1 MPAMGPFYA
10 YKETRL
16 NLDPATQGST
26 VTISLPAHGAST
38 WSSRKPQKRPHD
50 AEISIA
56 EDEGA
61 FRKKYLATAAS
72 MYHRQYHTTPRSFLW
87 RILEDEKVLA
97 IRAVD
102 VCRQTNVADA
112 TLTLRLS
119 FPSTITSGCVAFADS
134 KDHDILNVF
143 VVTESRQLYSLGLRP
158 DYFRKSS
165 STVDNVRDW
174 CKVSIP
180 SSFTIGHPHR
190 LVALSADELL
200 VSSPN
205 GELQKLVRRPADG
218 KLPVNVNMRPGA
230 HFLQGLYGTLLT
242 IMIEVSVKIS
252 EAGYRCRAVI
262 PFAMR
267 RVTSIYPPR
276 RQ

>member
-38 WSSRKPQKRPHD
+38 WSSRKSQKRLYD
-50 AEISIA
+50 TEIPIA
-56 EDEGA
+56 EDEST
-61 FRKKYLATAAS
+61 FRKKHLATAAS
-72 MYHRQYHTTPRSFLW
+72 IYYRQYHTSPRSFLW
-87 RILEDEKVLA
+87 RILDDGKVLA

-102 VCRQTNVADA
+102 VCRETNVADA
-112 TLTLRLS
+112 SLTLRLS
-119 FPSTITSGCVAFADS
+119 FPSAITPGCVAFADS
-134 KDHDILNVF
+134 KEHDTLNVF
-143 VVTESRQLYSLGLRP
+143 AVTESRQLYTFSLRP
-158 DYFRKSS
+158 DYFRKAW
-165 STVDNVRDW
+165 STDDNVRDW

-180 SSFTIGHPHR
+180 SSFTMGHPHR

-218 KLPVNVNMRPGA
+218 KCKI
-230 HFLQGLYGTLLT
+230 LQ
-242 IMIEVSVKIS
+242 
-252 EAGYRCRAVI
+252 
-262 PFAMR
+262 
-267 RVTSIYPPR
+267 SI
-276 RQ
+276 

>member
-26 VTISLPAHGAST
+26 VTISLPTNGAST
-38 WSSRKPQKRPHD
+38 WPSRKTQKRPHD
-50 AEISIA
+50 AEPPIA
-56 EDEGA
+56 EDENA

-72 MYHRQYHTTPRSFLW
+72 IYHRQYHATPRSFLW
-87 RILEDEKVLA
+87 RILDDGKILA

-119 FPSTITSGCVAFADS
+119 FPSPITPGCVAFADS
-134 KDHDILNVF
+134 KEHDLLNIF
-143 VVTESRQLYSLGLRP
+143 AVTESRQLYTLGLRP
-158 DYFRKSS
+158 DYFRKTS
-165 STVDNVRDW
+165 STDDNVRDW

-218 KLPVNVNMRPGA
+218 K
-230 HFLQGLYGTLLT
+230 FEYLLEDMT
-242 IMIEVSVKIS
+242 
-252 EAGYRCRAVI
+252 
-262 PFAMR
+262 
-267 RVTSIYPPR
+267 
-276 RQ
+276 